1 MLNNDPNL
9 EQGKHFLQHE
19 QNVLNSI
26 LPNLNLIEQTSS
38 PKLTSIIEAMG
49 DKDSINSKTDAQKNE
64 VSKLEK
70 EFNKTL
76 AEYTATYKLINEE
89 LMLNASLHKNQ
100 EKYFGS
106 IVTNDKEYVYVNDFG
121 FTHKFL
127 NDSIKQLGSN
137 CPTDFKKVDFKKD
150 GIDKLPES
158 LPMGIGQACKVA
170 GQNIINKQTN
180 EAAWVDIKGVKHV
193 YSYDVWKNKSE
204 TCMLQPIQL
213 DNDLYVNI
221 PSGPPMTKTS
231 NCNRLNVQPKLW
243 QQLYQLNDKLLGL
256 AELMLLEIGK
266 LEIRDIKIN
275 IDLQDQKEKLKQ
287 YINNFNN
294 NKKDIH
300 KIQQS
305 THDFTPNREVARQ
318 RLHMYSSRYY
328 TWLIISVILFAII
341 FYTYS
346 GFGESKTLQVILLIV
361 CLFLLYNGVKYIRR
375 HYL

>member
-9 EQGKHFLQHE
+9 EQGRHFLQHE

-49 DKDSINSKTDAQKNE
+49 DKDSINSKKDAQKNE

-89 LMLNASLHKNQ
+89 LMLNAALHKNQ

-106 IVTNDKEYVYVNDFG
+106 IVTDNKEYVYINDFG

-137 CPTDFKKVDFKKD
+137 CPKDFKEVDFKKS
-150 GIDKLPES
+150 GIDKLPDS
-158 LPMGIGQACKVA
+158 VPMGIGQACKVA

-180 EAAWVDIKGVKHV
+180 EVAWVDIKGVKHI
-193 YSYDVWKNKSE
+193 YSEDIWKQKNE
-204 TCMLQPIQL
+204 TCMLDPIKL
-213 DNDLYVNI
+213 DNDLFVNI
-221 PSGPPMTKTS
+221 PSGPPMSKTS
-231 NCNRLNVQPKLW
+231 NCNRLNVDPKLW
-243 QQLYQLNDKLLGL
+243 QQLYSLNDKLLDL
-256 AELMLLEIGK
+256 AELMLLEIAK
-266 LEIRDIKIN
+266 LEIRDVKIN
-275 IDLQDQKEKLKQ
+275 KDMQEQKQKLQQ
-287 YINNFNN
+287 YVNNFNN

-300 KIQQS
+300 QIQQS
-305 THDFTPNREVARQ
+305 THDFTPNREVARR
-318 RLHMYSSRYY
+318 RLYMNSAKYY

-346 GFGESKTLQVILLIV
+346 GFGESKTLQVILVIV
-361 CLFLLYNGVKYIRR
+361 CLFVLYNAVKYIRR